1 MADKDYYAILGVDKN
16 ASDEEIKKAYRKM
29 AKKWHPDANPNNR
42 KEAEEKFKE
51 VGEAYSTLSDPQ
63 KRRMYD
69 QFGSAAANGNYSG
82 FNGFNGF
89 NGGFG
94 GFGGGNYTYSTS
106 GFGGFDDVV
115 DDFVSS
121 IFGGGFGRSSRTS
134 NPNSPRKGN
143 DLRYNVDV
151 TFEEAFTGTHKEIVV
166 NKNEKCDTCHGTGA
180 KPGTSV
186 QTCSKCHGTGKVK
199 KAQSLAGFATI
210 QTVVACDECRGTGKV
225 IPNPCETCKG
235 KGTVRKQVTLNV
247 EIPAGIN
254 DDQTLVVQG
263 KGEPGVNGGPY
274 GDLYVTVRVKKS
286 NIFTRNGDNVECIIP
301 ITITQATL
309 GANIKVPTVTGEEED
324 FAIPDGT
331 QSGTKFT
338 LKNKGFRKIHSNS
351 SGDLIFTVQVQT
363 PKKLTK
369 EQRELFVELAKT
381 MNEQPPVKKRGIFG

>member
-82 FNGFNGF
+82 FNGFNS
-89 NGGFG
+89 GFG
-94 GFGGGNYTYSTS
+94 GFGGGNYTYSTG
-106 GFGGFDDVV
+106 GFGFDDVV

-166 NKNEKCDTCHGTGA
+166 NKNEKCDNCHGTGA

-186 QTCSKCHGTGKVK
+186 QTCSVCHGTGKVK

-210 QTVVACDECRGTGKV
+210 QTVVACENCRGTGKV

-247 EIPAGIN
+247 DIPAGIN

>member
-1 MADKDYYAILGVDKN
+1 MAGSKDYYAILGVDKN
-16 ASDEEIKKAYRKM
+16 ASDDEIKKAYRKM
-29 AKKWHPDANPNNR
+29 AKKWHPDANPDNR

-51 VGEAYSTLSDPQ
+51 VGEAYETLSDPQ

-69 QFGSAAANGNYSG
+69 QFGSSG
-82 FNGFNGF
+82 PQGGFGGGYGGFNGF
-89 NGGFG
+89 NGGT
-94 GFGGGNYTYSTS
+94 YTYSTG
-106 GFGGFDDVV
+106 GFGFDDVV

-121 IFGGGFGRSSRTS
+121 IFGGGFGRSTRSAAA
-134 NPNSPRKGN
+134 NGPRKGN
-143 DLRYNVDV
+143 DLRYTVDIN
-151 TFEEAFTGTHKEIVV
+151 FEEAFTGTHKEITIS
-166 NKNEKCDTCHGTGA
+166 KNEKCDTCGGNGA

-186 QTCSKCHGTGKVK
+186 QTCSVCHGTGKVK

-210 QTVVACDECRGTGKV
+210 QTVVTCENCRGTGKV
-225 IPNPCETCKG
+225 IPTPCETCKG
-235 KGTVRKQVTLNV
+235 KGTVRKQVTLKV
-247 EIPAGIN
+247 EIPAGIDN
-254 DDQTLVVQG
+254 DQTLVVQG

-286 NIFTRNGDNVECIIP
+286 NIFTRNGDNVECTIP

-309 GANIKVPTVTGEEED
+309 GANIKIPTVTGEEEE
-324 FAIPDGT
+324 FTIPDGT

-338 LKNKGFRKIHSNS
+338 LRGKGFKKIHSNTT
-351 SGDLIFTVQVQT
+351 GDLIFTVQVQT

>member
-1 MADKDYYAILGVDKN
+1 MAGSKDYYEILGVDKN

-51 VGEAYSTLSDPQ
+51 VGEAYATLSDPQ

-69 QFGSAAANGNYSG
+69 QFGANGPQGGAGFGG

-89 NGGFG
+89 NGGT
-94 GFGGGNYTYSTS
+94 YTYSTS
-106 GFGGFDDVV
+106 GFGFDDVV

-121 IFGGGFGRSSRTS
+121 IFGGGFGRSSRS
-134 NPNSPRKGN
+134 ANANGPRKGN

-151 TFEEAFTGTHKEIVV
+151 SFEEAFTGTHKEIVV

-186 QTCSKCHGTGKVK
+186 QTCSVCHGTGKVK
-199 KAQSLAGFATI
+199 KNQSLAGFATI
-210 QTVVACDECRGTGKV
+210 QTVVTCENCRGTGKV
-225 IPNPCETCKG
+225 IPTPCETCKG

-247 EIPAGIN
+247 EIPAGIDN
-254 DDQTLVVQG
+254 GQTLVVQE

-286 NIFTRNGDNVECIIP
+286 NIFTRNGDNVECTIP

-309 GANIKVPTVTGEEED
+309 GANIKIPTVTGEEEE
-324 FAIPDGT
+324 FTIPDGT

-351 SGDLIFTVQVQT
+351 TGDLVFTVQVQT
-363 PKKLTK
+363 PKKLTR
-369 EQRELFVELAKT
+369 EQRELFIELAKT
-381 MNEQPPVKKRGIFG
+381 MNEQPPVKKRGFFG

>member
-1 MADKDYYAILGVDKN
+1 MAGSKDYYAILGVDKN
-16 ASDEEIKKAYRKM
+16 ASDDEIKKAYRKM
-29 AKKWHPDANPNNR
+29 AKKWHPDANPDNR

-51 VGEAYSTLSDPQ
+51 VGEAYETLSDPQ

-69 QFGSAAANGNYSG
+69 QFGSSG
-82 FNGFNGF
+82 PQGGFGGGYGGFNGF
-89 NGGFG
+89 NGGT
-94 GFGGGNYTYSTS
+94 YTYSTG
-106 GFGGFDDVV
+106 GFGFDDVV

-121 IFGGGFGRSSRTS
+121 IFGGGFGRSARSAAA
-134 NPNSPRKGN
+134 NGPRKGN
-143 DLRYNVDV
+143 DLRYTVDIN
-151 TFEEAFTGTHKEIVV
+151 FEEAFTGTHKEITIS
-166 NKNEKCDTCHGTGA
+166 KNEKCDTCGGNGA

-186 QTCSKCHGTGKVK
+186 QTCSVCHGTGKVK

-210 QTVVACDECRGTGKV
+210 QTVVTCENCRGTGKV
-225 IPNPCETCKG
+225 IPTPCETCKG
-235 KGTVRKQVTLNV
+235 KGTVRKQVTLKV
-247 EIPAGIN
+247 EIPAGIDN
-254 DDQTLVVQG
+254 DQTLVVQG

-286 NIFTRNGDNVECIIP
+286 NIFTRNGDNVECTIP

-309 GANIKVPTVTGEEED
+309 GANIKIPTVTGEEEE
-324 FAIPDGT
+324 FTIPDGT

-338 LKNKGFRKIHSNS
+338 LRGKGFRKIHSNTT
-351 SGDLIFTVQVQT
+351 GDLIFTVQVQT

>member
-1 MADKDYYAILGVDKN
+1 MAGSKDYYEILGVDKN

-29 AKKWHPDANPNNR
+29 AKKWHPDANPDNR

-51 VGEAYSTLSDPQ
+51 VGEAYATLSDPQ

-69 QFGSAAANGNYSG
+69 QFGANGPQGGAGFGG

-89 NGGFG
+89 NGGT
-94 GFGGGNYTYSTS
+94 YTYSTS
-106 GFGGFDDVV
+106 GFGFDDVV

-121 IFGGGFGRSSRTS
+121 IFGGGFGRSSRS
-134 NPNSPRKGN
+134 ANANGPRKGN

-151 TFEEAFTGTHKEIVV
+151 SFEEAFTGTHKEIVV

-186 QTCSKCHGTGKVK
+186 QTCSVCHGTGKVK
-199 KAQSLAGFATI
+199 KNQSLAGFATI
-210 QTVVACDECRGTGKV
+210 QTVVTCENCRGTGKV
-225 IPNPCETCKG
+225 IPTPCETCKG

-247 EIPAGIN
+247 EIPAGIDN
-254 DDQTLVVQG
+254 GQTLVVQE
-263 KGEPGVNGGPY
+263 KGEPGINGGPY
-274 GDLYVTVRVKKS
+274 GDLYVTVKVKKS
-286 NIFTRNGDNVECIIP
+286 NIFTRNGDNVECTIP

-309 GANIKVPTVTGEEED
+309 GANIKIPTVTGEEEE
-324 FAIPDGT
+324 FTIPDGT

-351 SGDLIFTVQVQT
+351 TGDLVFTVQVQT
-363 PKKLTK
+363 PKKLTR
-369 EQRELFVELAKT
+369 EQRELFIELAKT
-381 MNEQPPVKKRGIFG
+381 MNEQPPVKKRGFFG

>member
-1 MADKDYYAILGVDKN
+1 MAGSKDYYEILGVDKN

-51 VGEAYSTLSDPQ
+51 VGEAYATLSDPQ

-69 QFGSAAANGNYSG
+69 QFGANGPQGGAGFGG

-89 NGGFG
+89 NGGT
-94 GFGGGNYTYSTS
+94 YTYSTS
-106 GFGGFDDVV
+106 GFGFDDVV

-121 IFGGGFGRSSRTS
+121 IFGGGFGRSSRS
-134 NPNSPRKGN
+134 ANANGPRKGN

-151 TFEEAFTGTHKEIVV
+151 SFEEAFTGTHKEIVV

-186 QTCSKCHGTGKVK
+186 QTCSVCHGTGKVK
-199 KAQSLAGFATI
+199 KNQSLAGFATI
-210 QTVVACDECRGTGKV
+210 QTVVTCENCRGTGKV
-225 IPNPCETCKG
+225 IPTPCETCKG

-247 EIPAGIN
+247 EIPAGIDN
-254 DDQTLVVQG
+254 GQTLVVQE
-263 KGEPGVNGGPY
+263 KGEPGINGGPY
-274 GDLYVTVRVKKS
+274 GDLYVTVKVKKS
-286 NIFTRNGDNVECIIP
+286 NIFTRNGDNVECTIP

-309 GANIKVPTVTGEEED
+309 GANIKIPTVTGEEEE
-324 FAIPDGT
+324 FTIPDGT

-338 LKNKGFRKIHSNS
+338 LKNKGFKKIHSNS
-351 SGDLIFTVQVQT
+351 TGDLVFTVQVET
-363 PKKLTK
+363 PKKLTR
-369 EQRELFVELAKT
+369 EQRELLIELAKT
-381 MNEQPPVKKRGIFG
+381 MNEQPPVKKRGFFG

>member
-1 MADKDYYAILGVDKN
+1 MAGSKDYYAVLGVDKN
-16 ASDEEIKKAYRKM
+16 ASDDEIKKAYRKM
-29 AKKWHPDANPNNR
+29 AKKWHPDANPDNR

-51 VGEAYSTLSDPQ
+51 VGEAYETLSDPQ

-69 QFGSAAANGNYSG
+69 QFGSSG
-82 FNGFNGF
+82 PQGGFGGGYGGFNGF
-89 NGGFG
+89 NGGT
-94 GFGGGNYTYSTS
+94 YTYSTG
-106 GFGGFDDVV
+106 GFGFDDVV

-121 IFGGGFGRSSRTS
+121 IFGGGFGRSARSAAA
-134 NPNSPRKGN
+134 NGPRKGN
-143 DLRYNVDV
+143 DLRYTVDIN
-151 TFEEAFTGTHKEIVV
+151 FEEAFTGTHKEITIS
-166 NKNEKCDTCHGTGA
+166 KNEKCDTCGGNGA

-186 QTCSKCHGTGKVK
+186 QTCSVCHGTGKVK

-210 QTVVACDECRGTGKV
+210 QTVVTCENCRGTGKV
-225 IPNPCETCKG
+225 IPTPCETCKG
-235 KGTVRKQVTLNV
+235 KGTVRKQVTLKV
-247 EIPAGIN
+247 EIPAGIDN
-254 DDQTLVVQG
+254 DQTLVVQG

-309 GANIKVPTVTGEEED
+309 GANIKIPTVTGEEEE
-324 FAIPDGT
+324 FTIPDGT

-338 LKNKGFRKIHSNS
+338 LRGKGFKKIHSNTT
-351 SGDLIFTVQVQT
+351 GDLIFAVQVQT

>member
-82 FNGFNGF
+82 FNGFNG
-89 NGGFG
+89 GFG

-106 GFGGFDDVV
+106 GFGFDDVV

-121 IFGGGFGRSSRTS
+121 IFGGGFGRSSRTA

-263 KGEPGVNGGPY
+263 KGEPGANGGPY

-286 NIFTRNGDNVECIIP
+286 NIFTRNGDNVECTIP

-309 GANIKVPTVTGEEED
+309 GANIKVPTVTGEEEE
-324 FAIPDGT
+324 FSIPDGT

-338 LKNKGFRKIHSNS
+338 LKNKGFKKIHSNS
-351 SGDLIFTVQVQT
+351 TGDLIFTVQVQT

>member
-1 MADKDYYAILGVDKN
+1 MAGSKDYYAILGVDKN
-16 ASDEEIKKAYRKM
+16 ASDDEIKKAYRKM
-29 AKKWHPDANPNNR
+29 AKKWHPDANPDNR

-51 VGEAYSTLSDPQ
+51 VGEAYETLSDPQ

-69 QFGSAAANGNYSG
+69 QFGSSG
-82 FNGFNGF
+82 PQGGFGGGYGGFNGF
-89 NGGFG
+89 NGGT
-94 GFGGGNYTYSTS
+94 YTYSTG
-106 GFGGFDDVV
+106 GFGFDDVV

-121 IFGGGFGRSSRTS
+121 IFGGGFGRSARSAAA
-134 NPNSPRKGN
+134 NGPRKGN
-143 DLRYNVDV
+143 DLRYTVDIN
-151 TFEEAFTGTHKEIVV
+151 FEEAFTGTHKEITIS
-166 NKNEKCDTCHGTGA
+166 KNEKCDTCGGNGA

-186 QTCSKCHGTGKVK
+186 QTCSVCHGTGKVK

-210 QTVVACDECRGTGKV
+210 QTVVTCENCRGTGKV
-225 IPNPCETCKG
+225 IPTPCETCKG
-235 KGTVRKQVTLNV
+235 KGTVRKQVTLKV
-247 EIPAGIN
+247 EIPAGIDN
-254 DDQTLVVQG
+254 DQTLVVQG
-263 KGEPGVNGGPY
+263 KGEPGVNGGSY

-309 GANIKVPTVTGEEED
+309 GANIKIPTVTGEEEE
-324 FAIPDGT
+324 FTIPDGT

-338 LKNKGFRKIHSNS
+338 LRGKGFRKIHSNTT
-351 SGDLIFTVQVQT
+351 GDLIFTVQVQT

>member
-1 MADKDYYAILGVDKN
+1 MAGSKDYYAILGVDKN
-16 ASDEEIKKAYRKM
+16 ASDDEIKKAYRKM
-29 AKKWHPDANPNNR
+29 AKKWHPDANPDNR

-51 VGEAYSTLSDPQ
+51 VGEAYETLSDPQ

-69 QFGSAAANGNYSG
+69 QFGSSG
-82 FNGFNGF
+82 PQGGFGGGYGGFNGF
-89 NGGFG
+89 NGGT
-94 GFGGGNYTYSTS
+94 YTYSTG
-106 GFGGFDDVV
+106 GFGFDDVV

-121 IFGGGFGRSSRTS
+121 IFGGGFGRSARSAAA
-134 NPNSPRKGN
+134 NGPRKGN
-143 DLRYNVDV
+143 DLRYTVDIN
-151 TFEEAFTGTHKEIVV
+151 FEEAFTGTHKEITIS
-166 NKNEKCDTCHGTGA
+166 KNEKCDTCGGNGA

-186 QTCSKCHGTGKVK
+186 QTCSVCHGTGKVK

-210 QTVVACDECRGTGKV
+210 QTVVTCENCRGTGKV
-225 IPNPCETCKG
+225 IPTPCETCKG
-235 KGTVRKQVTLNV
+235 KGTVRKQVTLKV
-247 EIPAGIN
+247 EIPAGIDN
-254 DDQTLVVQG
+254 DQTLVVQG

-309 GANIKVPTVTGEEED
+309 GANIKIPTVTGEEEE
-324 FAIPDGT
+324 FTIPDGT

-338 LKNKGFRKIHSNS
+338 LRGKGFRKIHSNTT
-351 SGDLIFTVQVQT
+351 GDLIFTVQVQT

>member
-106 GFGGFDDVV
+106 GFGFDDVV

-121 IFGGGFGRSSRTS
+121 IFGGGFGRSSRTA

-263 KGEPGVNGGPY
+263 KGEPGANGGPY

-286 NIFTRNGDNVECIIP
+286 NIFTRNGDNVECTIP

-309 GANIKVPTVTGEEED
+309 GANIKVPTVTGEEEE
-324 FAIPDGT
+324 FSIPDGT

-338 LKNKGFRKIHSNS
+338 LKNKGFKKIHSTS

>member
-106 GFGGFDDVV
+106 GFGFDDVV

-121 IFGGGFGRSSRTS
+121 IFGGGFGRSSRTA

-286 NIFTRNGDNVECIIP
+286 NIFTRNGDNVECTIP

-309 GANIKVPTVTGEEED
+309 GANIKVPTVTGEEEE
-324 FAIPDGT
+324 FSIPDGT

-338 LKNKGFRKIHSNS
+338 LKNKGFKKIHSNS
-351 SGDLIFTVQVQT
+351 TGDLIFTVQVQT

-369 EQRELFVELAKT
+369 EQRELFIELAKT
-381 MNEQPPVKKRGIFG
+381 MNEQPPIKKRGIFG